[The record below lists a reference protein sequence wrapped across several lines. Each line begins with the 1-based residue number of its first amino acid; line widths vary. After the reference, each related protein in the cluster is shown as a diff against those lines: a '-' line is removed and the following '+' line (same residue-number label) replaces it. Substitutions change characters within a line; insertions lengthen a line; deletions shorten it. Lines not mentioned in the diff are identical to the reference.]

1 MFQIFYEE
9 FFNVVMSV
17 SLVIRIIVFYEWN
30 IILLYMI
37 SNHFWQFEIPAHL
50 IIIYNFFV
58 ALYY

>member
-37 SNHFWQFEIPAHL
+37 SNHF
-50 IIIYNFFV
+50 
-58 ALYY
+58 